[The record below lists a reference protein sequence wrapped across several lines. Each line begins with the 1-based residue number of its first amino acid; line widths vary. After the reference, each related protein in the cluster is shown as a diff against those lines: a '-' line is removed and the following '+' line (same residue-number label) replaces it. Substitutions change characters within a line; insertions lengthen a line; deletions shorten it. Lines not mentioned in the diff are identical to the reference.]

1 LVAVCYPLFFALDG
15 IYVSTNAGA
24 TWNMTSAPSDP
35 NTNLWTAVASSADG
49 VKLVAVMGGGD
60 GAIYTSANSGLTWH
74 KTSAPIDDYDC
85 VASSADGT
93 KLVAACNYGNGIYI
107 SSDSGA
113 NWVNTYNGRQ
123 FGGQFWRSVGI
134 SADGSKMVAAEGEEN
149 LPGYPP
155 YSCMLA
161 YSTNSGVSWLV
172 GNNVPGDELWWAVA
186 CSANGTVMVG
196 AALHSYASSPI
207 PGPIYISVDS
217 GTNWTPT
224 SSPMATWGCVAC
236 SADGTKL
243 TAGVIDGGI
252 TSPVGVYSSID
263 SGAHWAQDTNIFGAN
278 SIAYSADGSRRV
290 AADAYIY
297 VSHSVLIPT
306 LKIGRSG
313 NDVLFYWA
321 TNQIGVHLEQ
331 KANISISN
339 WSSMTNVPTIT
350 NGQSQVLVSP
360 SNHQDFYRLASP

>member
-1 LVAVCYPLFFALDG
+1 MKHLLPILALCGFFDATHPLFAQNWVQSSVPIADWNGVASSADGTRLVAVCYPLFFALDG

-35 NTNLWTAVASSADG
+35 NINLWTAVASSADG

-123 FGGQFWRSVGI
+123 FGGQFWRSVAI

-155 YSCMLA
+155 TLA
-161 YSTNSGVSWLV
+161 
-172 GNNVPGDELWWAVA
+172 
-186 CSANGTVMVG
+186 C
-196 AALHSYASSPI
+196 SPI
-207 PGPIYISVDS
+207 PQ
-217 GTNWTPT
+217 T
-224 SSPMATWGCVAC
+224 
-236 SADGTKL
+236 
-243 TAGVIDGGI
+243 
-252 TSPVGVYSSID
+252 
-263 SGAHWAQDTNIFGAN
+263 
-278 SIAYSADGSRRV
+278 RV
-290 AADAYIY
+290 C
-297 VSHSVLIPT
+297 P
-306 LKIGRSG
+306 G
-313 NDVLFYWA
+313 W
-321 TNQIGVHLEQ
+321 
-331 KANISISN
+331 
-339 WSSMTNVPTIT
+339 
-350 NGQSQVLVSP
+350 
-360 SNHQDFYRLASP
+360 